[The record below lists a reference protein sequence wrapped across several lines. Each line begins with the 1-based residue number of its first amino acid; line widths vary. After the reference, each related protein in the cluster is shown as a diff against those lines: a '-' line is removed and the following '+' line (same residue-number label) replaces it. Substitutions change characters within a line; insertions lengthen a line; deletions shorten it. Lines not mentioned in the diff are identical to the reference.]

1 MKPARP
7 RPSVRL
13 AALCLAGAL
22 VACAGAN
29 TRLTRVETPNVVP
42 GKPTRVLVVGFTA
55 REDLRR
61 IYETDMSGRLRTLGL
76 QTVESLEALPPGARL
91 DRPTLKEAV
100 QRTGCDAVIVA
111 RLAADREQT
120 RAVGGPAIAGFA
132 AAPFHGPLGF
142 YDYYLGAWPYVYGPA
157 YLQTERVVTLETRL
171 YRAEG
176 DGVLVWR
183 GLTDTFDPGSARD
196 VVRAVDEKVLRRM
209 REDGVI

>member
-1 MKPARP
+1 MEPARP

-22 VACAGAN
+22 AACAGAN

-61 IYETDMSGRLRTLGL
+61 LYEDDMSGRLRALGL
-76 QTVESLEALPPGARL
+76 QAVESLEALPPGARL
-91 DRPTLKEAV
+91 DRPTLTEAV
-100 QRTGCDAVIVA
+100 QRTGADAVIVA

-120 RAVGGPAIAGFA
+120 RSVGGPAIAGFA
-132 AAPFHGPLGF
+132 AAPFYGPFGF

-157 YLQTERVVTLETRL
+157 YLETERVVTLETRL

-183 GLTDTFDPGSARD
+183 GLTDTFDPGTARA